1 MTRFITLATL
11 LVTTNLFGQFSQD
24 FPIDGLVAWFPLEG
38 NTQNVMNPEQIVDG
52 MCEWTVGRSGLDEDQ
67 AALFSDP
74 SHILNGDATGFPA
87 NERTVSVW
95 MDYNG
100 NGNGYFWGYG
110 GGGPGQCCMLYIQDD
125 CGGTSTSLSHSASHC
140 QSVTKFELPDSFFP
154 TWSHVV
160 LTVSDDQRCF
170 YVNGTLATCSN
181 SPTNAASDDVFAIGS
196 SIDADGGNY
205 HHFEGALED
214 IGLWDRA
221 LSAEEVEALFNATSL
236 ILGCTDPVSC
246 NFNPEAEEDD
256 GSCLPYDSN
265 SGCMDSVACNYDSS
279 AVCDDASCIYPPFN
293 LANCDDGEVTC
304 GAGTYWDMQ
313 SQSCVV
319 ANPSDTDSDGWG
331 GMIDLLD
338 LLSVFGTCAEVPW
351 ECGDPLEYQG
361 YDYETVQ
368 IGEQCWF
375 AENLRS
381 ENYRNGYT
389 IPANLSDAE
398 WQGTTA
404 GAMSAIDLDEYGG
417 LYNWHAISDERG
429 LCPSGWI
436 IPSDED
442 WKVMERELGMSEED
456 SNAMGRRGT
465 NQGAQVK
472 ADYGWG
478 IESNGTNSSGFSA
491 LPGGFRVGDGSGSS
505 DGIGRWWT
513 STPNGTTR
521 SWHRDLLSEDDKIG
535 RNWDAEVHFGLSAR
549 CIQDS
554 E

>member
-1 MTRFITLATL
+1 MKHVFTL
-11 LVTTNLFGQFSQD
+11 LSFALMSSGLTQVPEYVPTQD
-24 FPIDGLVAWFPLEG
+24 LVAWYDFNSNLEELTANG
-38 NTQNVMNPEQIVDG
+38 ETVEAFDLDYGSDRFNVDQHSLQFNGSSSRAIVDWELVDLNSEYTLQVWALSTNPAKTFQCVMNSVP
-52 MCEWTVGRSGLDEDQ
+52 
-67 AALFSDP
+67 
-74 SHILNGDATGFPA
+74 HTGFGL
-87 NERTVSVW
+87 V
-95 MDYNG
+95 YNWGG
-100 NGNGYFWGYG
+100 NGTYSIWGGDGVNPWNICAECMSQVPVEAGEWNHLVYRRGADSLDLWVNG
-110 GGGPGQCCMLYIQDD
+110 
-125 CGGTSTSLSHSASHC
+125 
-140 QSVTKFELPDSFFP
+140 
-154 TWSHVV
+154 V
-160 LTVSDDQRCF
+160 LATQVSD
-170 YVNGTLATCSN
+170 VTGGEGVVMAK
-181 SPTNAASDDVFAIGS
+181 AWVGASSYNNEF
-196 SIDADGGNY
+196 
-205 HHFEGALED
+205 FEGRIDD
-214 IGLWDRA
+214 IGVWQRA
-221 LSAEEVEALFNATSL
+221 LNEEEILGLFDDYQPTP
-236 ILGCTDPVSC
+236 GCTDP
-246 NFNPEAEEDD
+246 A
-256 GSCLPYDSN
+256 
-265 SGCMDSVACNYDSS
+265 ACNYDFGAVVDDSS
-279 AVCDDASCIYPPFN
+279 CHFN
-293 LANCDDGEVTC
+293 CLFCQDGTVWSEETQ
-304 GAGTYWDMQ
+304 G
-313 SQSCVV
+313 CVV
-319 ANPSDTDSDGWG
+319 ANPSDTDFDGCV

-381 ENYRNGYT
+381 ENYRNGHT

-404 GAMSAIDLDEYGG
+404 GAISAIDLDEYGG

-478 IESNGTNSSGFSA
+478 IEGNGTNSSGFSA

-505 DGIGRWWT
+505 DGFGRWWT

>member
-1 MTRFITLATL
+1 MRHFLTLCVFAL
-11 LVTTNLFGQFSQD
+11 MSSGQAQLPSYVPTED
-24 FPIDGLVAWFPLEG
+24 LVAWYPFDGDGVDASGANHLTPYGVTHGLNRLGVPDGAVYFDGVDDYLLSQGLTGLEATSSYSFCFWINKANALEDPALVVSQWEG
-38 NTQNVMNPEQIVDG
+38 APEQNKSLHIGYRLAGQSGCASGGCFFQDTFANNLQTGPQPVDDNWRHYVLTYDQG
-52 MCEWTVGRSGLDEDQ
+52 TQRRTIWLNGELFVEDSNGGWESNFSSGLLVGAQ
-67 AALFSDP
+67 KYS
-74 SHILNGDATGFPA
+74 TGWTEA
-87 NERTVSVW
+87 W
-95 MDYNG
+95 
-100 NGNGYFWGYG
+100 
-110 GGGPGQCCMLYIQDD
+110 
-125 CGGTSTSLSHSASHC
+125 
-140 QSVTKFELPDSFFP
+140 
-154 TWSHVV
+154 
-160 LTVSDDQRCF
+160 
-170 YVNGTLATCSN
+170 
-181 SPTNAASDDVFAIGS
+181 
-196 SIDADGGNY
+196 
-205 HHFEGALED
+205 FEGALDEL
-214 IGLWDRA
+214 GVWSRA
-221 LSAEEVEALFNATSL
+221 LSEDEIELLFAAPLPS
-236 ILGCTDPVSC
+236 GCRY
-246 NFNPEAEEDD
+246 PEACNYDPAALVDD
-256 GSCLPYDSN
+256 GSCEL
-265 SGCMDSVACNYDSS
+265 G
-279 AVCDDASCIYPPFN
+279 
-293 LANCDDGEVTC
+293 TC
-304 GAGTYWDMQ
+304 QCLEGTVWSDELGG
-313 SQSCVV
+313 CVV
-319 ANPSDTDSDGWG
+319 ANPSDTDFDGCV

-381 ENYRNGYT
+381 ENYRNGHT

-478 IESNGTNSSGFSA
+478 IEGNGTNSSGFSA

-505 DGIGRWWT
+505 DGFGRWWT

-549 CIQDS
+549 CIRDF